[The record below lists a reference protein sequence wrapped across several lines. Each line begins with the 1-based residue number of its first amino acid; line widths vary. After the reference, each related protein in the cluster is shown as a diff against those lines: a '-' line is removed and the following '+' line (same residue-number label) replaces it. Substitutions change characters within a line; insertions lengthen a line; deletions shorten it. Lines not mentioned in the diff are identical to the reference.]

1 MTPRAT
7 VRAHADL
14 TGHSPAKAAACPDAP
29 CGPLPA
35 AERVQSI
42 RRALPAEHVVRELAQ
57 VFALLA
63 DPGRLRLTAA
73 LLHAGEMCVRDLAA
87 VTGQSMSATSCAL
100 RLLRAHH
107 VVQVRRAGR
116 LAHYR
121 LADSHMRMLF
131 AQAITHIGHET
142 DTRHGE

>member
-1 MTPRAT
+1 MPPRIT
-7 VRAHADL
+7 VRAPADPS
-14 TGHSPAKAAACPDAP
+14 GHSPATVTVRPDTPSGSAVD
-29 CGPLPA
+29 
-35 AERVQSI
+35 AERVQSV
-42 RRALPAEHVVRELAQ
+42 RRALPPEPVVQELAQ

-142 DTRHGE
+142 GTHHGE

>member
-1 MTPRAT
+1 MTPRTT
-7 VRAHADL
+7 VCAPADP
-14 TGHSPAKAAACPDAP
+14 TGPSPAKVTAPPGAPSGSVAAA
-29 CGPLPA
+29 
-35 AERVQSI
+35 EWVQSI
-42 RRALPAEHVVRELAQ
+42 RRALPAEQVVQELAQ

-73 LLHAGEMCVRDLAA
+73 LLHTGEMCVRDLAA
-87 VTGQSMSATSCAL
+87 VTGQSVSATSCAL
-100 RLLRAHH
+100 RLLRTHH

-131 AQAITHIGHET
+131 AQAITHIRHET
-142 DTRHGE
+142 DTHHGE

>member
-1 MTPRAT
+1 VSPRTAEC
-7 VRAHADL
+7 APAL
-14 TGHSPAKAAACPDAP
+14 LNGHSRTGVDPFPTGVD
-29 CGPLPA
+29 

-42 RRALPAEHVVRELAQ
+42 RRALPPEQTVRELAQ

-73 LLHAGEMCVRDLAA
+73 LLQAGEMCVSDLAA
-87 VTGQSMSATSCAL
+87 VTGQSTSATSHAL
-100 RLLRAHH
+100 RLLRTHH

-131 AQAITHIGHET
+131 DLAITHIGHVT
-142 DTRHGE
+142 DPHQGEHNDG